1 LVSLARAP
9 AVITHQADLPRVV
22 RAAMSAPLIALDVE
36 GNGLFAYRSRLC
48 MAQLAWDDGGATE
61 VAIID
66 TLALDPTPLR
76 ELLGRGG
83 PAKVLHDFTFDLKLL
98 ADAGIALD
106 NLRDTSVLARML
118 GRKATGLASLLSSEL
133 GIVVAKDLQQH
144 DWSRRPLEPL
154 HIDYLASDVQH
165 LAPLYEKLAAEA
177 RALDIEEEVEVEC
190 AFKYDAALAPPREK
204 RPSYLRIKGADAL
217 DPPSLAV
224 LRRLV
229 LEREQIAELWDEPP
243 FKVAGNELLLA
254 LARSKPA
261 SLADF
266 SRARRGVSSRLLE
279 VAPRFI
285 SAVLAGLTDGSVPG
299 ADLERAPRFDRE
311 VMAARRTR
319 EKRLSAWRRTEAKA
333 RGVDEQVVLPGHC
346 LSDLVSLE
354 TTDVDAVARVQGLGQ
369 KRIARYAVALAA
381 MLTNAGAA
389 DPSPSPEPGP

>member
-1 LVSLARAP
+1 MVSPAGAP
-9 AVITHQADLPRVV
+9 AVVTQEADLLRVV
-22 RAAMSAPLIALDVE
+22 RAAMAAPLVALDVE
-36 GNGLFAYRSRLC
+36 GNGLFAYRARLC
-48 MAQLAWDDGGATE
+48 MAQLAWNDGGTTE

-83 PAKVLHDFTFDLKLL
+83 PVKVLHDFTFDLKLL

-106 NLRDTSVLARML
+106 RLLDTSVLARML
-118 GRKATGLASLLSSEL
+118 GRKSTGLASLLLSEL

-144 DWSRRPLEPL
+144 DWSRRPLEPVQ
-154 HIDYLASDVQH
+154 IDYLASDVRH
-165 LAPLYEKLAAEA
+165 LVPLYEKLAAEA

-190 AFKYDAALAPPREK
+190 TFKYDAALAPPREK

-243 FKVAGNELLLA
+243 FKVAGNDLLLA
-254 LARSKPA
+254 FARSKPK

-279 VAPRFI
+279 VAPRLV
-285 SAVLAGLTDGSVPG
+285 SAVLAGLSDGSVPAGDLDRG
-299 ADLERAPRFDRE
+299 ARFDRE
-311 VMAARRTR
+311 VVAARRNR

-346 LSDLVSLE
+346 LAELVSLE
-354 TTDVDAVARVQGLGQ
+354 KTDVDAVARVQGLGQ
-369 KRIARYAVALAA
+369 KRVARYAVALAG
-381 MLTNAGAA
+381 MLTNPGAD
-389 DPSPSPEPGP
+389 DPAPEAEP